1 VKAEFNRKYEWSYR
15 VDGVRDFGDC
25 PPDMQPLDLSGAQV
39 YQFPSTHTVVHSFS
53 KAVASAHK
61 TVTSSAEAVTK
72 ATVGETTK
80 GEAEPAGA
88 LPKAAA
94 PKSAKPAAAKDT
106 PEQGRAF
113 TNLPAQSPLLA
124 PRNYDES
131 KISRE
136 WFVDIVVER

>member
-15 VDGVRDFGDC
+15 VAGVRDFGDC
-25 PPDMQPLDLSGAQV
+25 PPDMQPLDLSQAQV
-39 YQFPSTHTVVHSFS
+39 YQFPSTHAVVHSVS
-53 KAVASAHK
+53 KAVASAQK
-61 TVTSSAEAVTK
+61 VVASGAEAVTK
-72 ATVGETTK
+72 ATVGNTTK
-80 GEAEPAGA
+80 GGAKPA

-94 PKSAKPAAAKDT
+94 PQSANPAAAKDT
-106 PEQGRAF
+106 PGQGKAF
-113 TNLPAQSPLLA
+113 TNLPTHSPLAA